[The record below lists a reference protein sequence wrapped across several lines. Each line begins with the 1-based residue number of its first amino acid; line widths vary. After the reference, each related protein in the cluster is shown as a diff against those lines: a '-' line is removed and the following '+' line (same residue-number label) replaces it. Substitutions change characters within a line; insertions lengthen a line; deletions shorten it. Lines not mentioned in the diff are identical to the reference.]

1 MKYEFLKL
9 MKNKIVLL
17 CILFS
22 FGISIYTG
30 FKTAGNYDEN
40 KDIDYKTYTGE
51 VTRQRSDDIENEYK
65 VVMSNYAIAKNR
77 VSAYEK
83 DEVSKYATITEED
96 VESMSNNEKQ
106 KYSDEMYVW
115 SIIYGNLENRIKSKE
130 FRENVK
136 KNSMLLAES
145 VDIYTKSVNE
155 LAYKKYSKKVKYEV
169 FGSTLETNLING
181 WTYINY
187 SDYINIVC
195 VIIVVCLIFLMEHSR
210 NTYSMIFSSYNGRL
224 KTYINKSIVITIIS
238 ILLAVLTTIIGIIPY
253 MGKRGFMQVMNA
265 DIQNF
270 SEFIYSPYSLKL
282 YQVILIMIALR
293 IIAYVSIAAVLT
305 FITTFFKKSIVPFSV
320 GTLLFCGGFAMY
332 SKFVDKMNL
341 MEGSGRGISDLTGKY
356 KLYRMY
362 TPFGFLRNGIK
373 YFSTYEPNNI
383 INKPVMTVTIA
394 VCIHIMYIV
403 VFFVAG
409 YLVYR
414 FRFRKKGV

>member
-1 MKYEFLKL
+1 
-9 MKNKIVLL
+9 
-17 CILFS
+17 
-22 FGISIYTG
+22 
-30 FKTAGNYDEN
+30 
-40 KDIDYKTYTGE
+40 
-51 VTRQRSDDIENEYK
+51 
-65 VVMSNYAIAKNR
+65 
-77 VSAYEK
+77 
-83 DEVSKYATITEED
+83 
-96 VESMSNNEKQ
+96 
-106 KYSDEMYVW
+106 
-115 SIIYGNLENRIKSKE
+115 
-130 FRENVK
+130 
-136 KNSMLLAES
+136 MLLAES
-145 VDIYTKSVNE
+145 GDIYTKSVNE

-169 FGSTLETNLING
+169 FGSTLETNLMNG